1 MHSVFVVAC
10 CVSQLLAA
18 DPEPTTLIQ
27 EPSFE
32 GVAGDSG
39 LPAGWFGIH
48 SHPDGKYRFELVE
61 GGRTGKKSL
70 FMEGT
75 GGYGVTWG
83 EKLPI
88 DAM

>member
-18 DPEPTTLIQ
+18 DPEPTNLIQ

-32 GVAGDSG
+32 GVAGDRG

-48 SHPDGKYRFELVE
+48 SHPDGK
-61 GGRTGKKSL
+61 
-70 FMEGT
+70 
-75 GGYGVTWG
+75 
-83 EKLPI
+83 
-88 DAM
+88 